1 MTLLHTHTTEGL
13 LGFLDEVVLHGFLDT
28 LKLIPFLFLTY
39 LLMEFIEHKASGKTA
54 SFIKKAG
61 PLGPLPSALVGA
73 IPQCGFS
80 AAAANL
86 YTGRV
91 ITLGSLLAVFLST
104 SDEMIPVL
112 LSGGFAITDILTIA
126 AYKAV
131 VAVAVGFAV
140 DGILRIL
147 GKGGEEINIDE
158 LCDADDCHCE
168 RGILHS
174 AIHHT
179 LTTGLFIL
187 LVTVFVN
194 AVIFF
199 IGEDAL
205 SMIMYNK
212 PFISH
217 AIASVFGL
225 IPNCAASVTL
235 VTFAG
240 EGLITSGTMISGL
253 FSGSGVG
260 LLVLFKINKNLKQN
274 LAITALLVLFGFG
287 FGLLAD
293 YIPFLADL
301 LSVNL

>member
-1 MTLLHTHTTEGL
+1 MTLLHIETENVAL
-13 LGFLDEVVLHGFLDT
+13 EFLSEVLLHGLIDT
-28 LKLIPFLFLTY
+28 LKLIPFLLLTY
-39 LLMEFIEHKASGKTA
+39 LFMEFIEHKASDKTLG
-54 SFIKKAG
+54 FIKKAG
-61 PLGPLPSALVGA
+61 ALGPLPASLVGA

-91 ITLGSLLAVFLST
+91 ITLGTLVAVFLST
-104 SDEMIPVL
+104 SDEMLPIL
-112 LSGGFAITDILTIA
+112 ISGGFTAPALLTIL
-126 AYKAV
+126 AYKIV
-131 VAVAVGFAV
+131 VAIAVGFV
-140 DGILRIL
+140 LDLLLRLL
-147 GKGGEEINIDE
+147 GRRGEEINIDE

-187 LVTVFVN
+187 IVTFLIN

-199 IGEDAL
+199 IGEDSLAA
-205 SMIMYNK
+205 IMYDR
-212 PFISH
+212 PVLSH

-235 VTFAG
+235 ATLAK
-240 EGLITSGTMISGL
+240 EGLITVGTMLAGL

-260 LLVLFKINKNLKQN
+260 ILVLFKVNKNPGQN
-274 LAITALLVLFGFG
+274 VLVLLLLVFVGFI

-293 YIPFLADL
+293 LLPFLANIL
-301 LSVNL
+301 